1 MYSAL
6 LKPLSD
12 LSHFLIKDSIINIII
27 IIIIIIII
35 VINFHIIIVIIL
47 IIIVMVHAS
56 HGSCVNSGNF
66 SPITRSHQVLIACC
80 RRSDSGVQR
89 EGREREKNKE
99 EKRERGRNAFL
110 RSHPSPTPSV
120 VFFFLLLTSLCGVP
134 RSERLEQTTLLIP
147 ETLFFE
153 LTVN

>member
-1 MYSAL
+1 MYCAL

-12 LSHFLIKDSIINIII
+12 LSHFLIKDSIINII

-66 SPITRSHQVLIACC
+66 SPITRSQQAASKDP
-80 RRSDSGVQR
+80 RRIFADSLLQ
-89 EGREREKNKE
+89 
-99 EKRERGRNAFL
+99 AF
-110 RSHPSPTPSV
+110 
-120 VFFFLLLTSLCGVP
+120 G
-134 RSERLEQTTLLIP
+134 
-147 ETLFFE
+147 
-153 LTVN
+153 